1 MLGLGGRLVSASWL
15 EVEDKQ
21 RLVQRLGSASWLD
34 GVDWQRPAERQEQ
47 GGMEMGLEQ
56 GEVVEDF
63 VC

>member
-1 MLGLGGRLVSASWL
+1 MSASWL

-21 RLVQRLGSASWLD
+21 RLVQRLGAASWLD
-34 GVDWQRPAERQEQ
+34 GADWQRPAERREQ